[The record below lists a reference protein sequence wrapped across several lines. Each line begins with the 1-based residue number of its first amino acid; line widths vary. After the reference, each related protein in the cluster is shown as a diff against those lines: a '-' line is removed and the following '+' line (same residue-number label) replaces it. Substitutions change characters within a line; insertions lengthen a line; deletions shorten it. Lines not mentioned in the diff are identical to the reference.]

1 MVTRKAKSPFAAAAQ
16 QQQGALLWTDVI
28 NSKLKELK
36 EKRSKHNRRLILF
49 AILCVVFY
57 SLACGC
63 SVLSASLDSEKLKA
77 SVEKN
82 NKKSKKTCYSY
93 FKYSILEGAESPSDL
108 YIGVINFLGR
118 IFTAG
123 GTVFLL
129 QLIASWCKRKKYD
142 EMIKSAAEEATDVA
156 GETSSG
162 CVETCVECL
171 LSFV

>member
-16 QQQGALLWTDVI
+16 QHQGALLWTDVI

-36 EKRSKHNRRLILF
+36 EKRNKHNRRLILF

-63 SVLSASLDSEKLKA
+63 SVLSASLDSDKLKA
-77 SVEKN
+77 AVEKN
-82 NKKSKKTCYSY
+82 NKKK
-93 FKYSILEGAESPSDL
+93 GAESPSDF

-171 LSFV
+171 LSFA